1 MSREKEYNQ
10 WAHFLDPDRCTAAA
24 RPCVMRISLL
34 PANLVLQDYTPG
46 GLKYAGVSWETALF
60 FARSREGQ
68 SSPHVVSLHSTM
80 GQLYRQPPLNER

>member
-1 MSREKEYNQ
+1 
-10 WAHFLDPDRCTAAA
+10 
-24 RPCVMRISLL
+24 MRSSVL
-34 PANLVLQDYTPG
+34 PANLALQDYPPG
-46 GLKYAGVSWETALF
+46 GVKYAGVSWKTALC